1 MLISPGMVPVPRPNK
16 IMVKAPAQPTAT
28 GQTTLIRKPRVWCQQ
43 MNIEPIVTLWQPQ
56 PCQSFC
62 RVQRGSSCG
71 PLTSVQP
78 AIDLL
83 LLPRAVCLS
92 VSQIQTFIV
101 SLNHWSR
108 IAWAPNWNLTCVTIT
123 WSLNLVFNKD
133 VGSSCFKEC
142 SGSDVMQSRKLCRAQ
157 KVE

>member
-43 MNIEPIVTLWQPQ
+43 MNIEPIVTASAMSH
-56 PCQSFC
+56 SFC

-78 AIDLL
+78 LIYFYCQEQS
-83 LLPRAVCLS
+83 CLS

-108 IAWAPNWNLTCVTIT
+108 IAWAPNWNLACVTIT
-123 WSLNLVFNKD
+123 WSWNLVFNKD

-142 SGSDVMQSRKLCRAQ
+142 SGSDVMQSRKLCQAQ

>member
-43 MNIEPIVTLWQPQ
+43 WILSPLWHCDSLSHVTQLLQSTKRLLLWPTYL
-56 PCQSFC
+56 
-62 RVQRGSSCG
+62 G
-71 PLTSVQP
+71 P

-108 IAWAPNWNLTCVTIT
+108 IAWAPNWNLSCVTIT